1 MPVVVV
7 ATLTA
12 KPESVDTVR
21 DILTRAV
28 DDVHREP
35 GCQLYALHETGET
48 FIFVEQW
55 ADAEAL
61 KAHSGAPRLPPC
73 LPRPASTWSGAGH
86 QTAAAGSRRRPEQRA
101 AAPVIDRPLEGKVA
115 FITGAA
121 RGLGRAHAVRLA
133 ADGANIIAVDICE
146 QIASV
151 PYPLSTADDLAAT
164 VELVE
169 DAGGGIVARQGDVRD
184 RASLSVALQ
193 AGLDEFGRLDI
204 VVANA
209 GIAMMQAGDD
219 GWRDVIDVN
228 LTGVFHTVQVAIP
241 TLIEQGTGG
250 SIVLISSAAGLVGIG
265 SSDPGSL
272 GYAAAKHGVVGLMRA
287 YANHLAPQN
296 IRVNSVHP
304 CGVDTPM
311 INNEFFQQWLTTADM
326 DAPHNLGNAL
336 PVELVQPTDIA
347 NAVAWLASE
356 EARYV
361 TGVTLPVDA
370 GFVNK
375 R

>member
-1 MPVVVV
+1 MRLAREGADIVALDICAPVSGSVTYPP
-7 ATLTA
+7 ATSEDLG
-12 KPESVDTVR
+12 ETVR
-21 DILTRAV
+21 AVEAEGRKVLAREVDIR
-28 DDVHREP
+28 DDAELRRLVAD
-35 GCQLYALHETGET
+35 G
-48 FIFVEQW
+48 VEQ
-55 ADAEAL
+55 
-61 KAHSGAPRLPPC
+61 
-73 LPRPASTWSGAGH
+73 
-86 QTAAAGSRRRPEQRA
+86 
-101 AAPVIDRPLEGKVA
+101 
-115 FITGAA
+115 
-121 RGLGRAHAVRLA
+121 
-133 ADGANIIAVDICE
+133 
-146 QIASV
+146 
-151 PYPLSTADDLAAT
+151 
-164 VELVE
+164 
-169 DAGGGIVARQGDVRD
+169 
-184 RASLSVALQ
+184 
-193 AGLDEFGRLDI
+193 FGRLDI